1 MSKLLKRIGAR
12 MRAEVDYL
20 RAQQHLHEQA
30 TAAARVVVLEP
41 EAAASPAVVEVE
53 RNRDVWRNFALTLE
67 RYLDATAGS
76 DWRDHY
82 AAWVREQG
90 ASNGPQ
96 PS

>member
-20 RAQQHLHEQA
+20 RAQQQRLQEQA
-30 TAAARVVVLEP
+30 TKAP
-41 EAAASPAVVEVE
+41 EVIGAEAMAVVEVE

-76 DWRDHY
+76 DWREHY
-82 AAWVREQG
+82 GAWVREQG